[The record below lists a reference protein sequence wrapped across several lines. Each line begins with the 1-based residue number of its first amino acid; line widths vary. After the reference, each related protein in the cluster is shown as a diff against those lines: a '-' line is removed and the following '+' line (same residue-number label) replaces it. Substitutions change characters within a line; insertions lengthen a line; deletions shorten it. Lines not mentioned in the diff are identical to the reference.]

1 FVPLL
6 PLLGVPDVIAQD
18 AESVF
23 AAAGQR
29 VFQILII
36 DTESSEKS
44 SIGSGFLLDS
54 SQLLVTNFHVIADAV
69 DEPAKYR
76 KTTLEAHGTL
86 RLPILIS
93 SMTWPYCTAMIS
105 LSCRRLYLW
114 RSNFRNRGSR
124 SML

>member
-1 FVPLL
+1 MASTTNTKVLYIRILKVLFVPLL

-44 SIGSGFLLDS
+44 SIGSGFFVGF
-54 SQLLVTNFHVIADAV
+54 Q
-69 DEPAKYR
+69 P
-76 KTTLEAHGTL
+76 
-86 RLPILIS
+86 
-93 SMTWPYCTAMIS
+93 TACNQF
-105 LSCRRLYLW
+105 SCHC
-114 RSNFRNRGSR
+114 
-124 SML
+124 